1 MANVSEIQ
9 FDAHA
14 EAGNNWVALAVSTD
28 QVLVYLE
35 LNLDVEAEKEKINK
49 EIEYLEGFMK
59 SVDAK
64 LKNEKFVANAKPELV
79 EKERQKKAD
88 AEAKIKGLREAL
100 AAF

>member
-1 MANVSEIQ
+1 
-9 FDAHA
+9 
-14 EAGNNWVALAVSTD
+14 
-28 QVLVYLE
+28 LE